1 MALDALEALLKCDSK
16 ASGLLQVPALVD
28 ECDGLEKLE
37 QLQEHENHAVYTKSV
52 HIIES
57 YFGSEDS
64 GDEASENLA
73 PTNDGNTFSFGL
85 PTATTKA
92 PLALGGGLGGDA
104 TSCAPPVAPIG
115 GFNFAPAPPAAPL
128 GNSAFNFNAQ
138 NVNFGV

>member
-1 MALDALEALLKCDSK
+1 MALDALEALLKCDTK
-16 ASGLLQVPALVD
+16 ASGLLQVPSLVD

-52 HIIES
+52 HIIEA

-73 PTNDGNTFSFGL
+73 PSNNGNTFGFGL
-85 PTATTKA
+85 PPTSKTT
-92 PLALGGGLGGDA
+92 PLALGNGDV
-104 TSCAPPVAPIG
+104 SCAPPAAPMG
-115 GFNFAPAPPAAPL
+115 GFNFAPAPPVAPL

-138 NVNFGV
+138 NVNLGL